1 MSKKEMGKMVMEN
14 NTSESKNTQVP
25 TYLFYGE
32 DGKFS
37 PYVNFGDQEGVLMS
51 IIDNQIHAVLCYD
64 GVYVQEVE
72 AVLKG
77 KIEYKIAEGEG
88 SLKDII
94 LPMISIDGMAQLFR
108 FSSYIDP
115 GYVKGMNLS
124 DEVCIMLVDISANRV
139 AALRND
145 KMPKEYKR
153 RLQEVWDLNKMDMLS
168 DIKINTLYEKTMPFS
183 VNQIWD
189 MINKKY

>member
-1 MSKKEMGKMVMEN
+1 MTKELMEKKVMEN
-14 NTSESKNTQVP
+14 NTSESKNTTVP
-25 TYLFYGE
+25 TYLFCDE
-32 DGKFS
+32 DGNFS
-37 PYVNFGDQEGVLMS
+37 PYVNFGDQEGVLMN
-51 IIDNQIHAVLCYD
+51 IIDNQIHAILCYN

-72 AVLKG
+72 AVLNG

-115 GYVKGMNLS
+115 RYEEGMELR
-124 DEVCIMLVDISANRV
+124 DEVCIMLVDISVNRV
-139 AALRND
+139 AALRNE

-168 DIKINTLYEKTMPFS
+168 DTKIATLYEKTMPFS

-189 MINKKY
+189 MIKKKY